1 MLTQNNIFIYLLY
14 NRLFIIMG
22 NCDFKKKEEA
32 THSLNISKVNFQMH
46 YVIGRG
52 GYGKVLK
59 KLNIGLES

>member
-1 MLTQNNIFIYLLY
+1 
-14 NRLFIIMG
+14 MG